1 MTSPAK
7 NVNVN
12 RENLK
17 CFVLCNKKC
26 DYCKHGVEDWDR
38 EVGARRRRAEK

>member
-1 MTSPAK
+1 MTSPDK

-12 RENLK
+12 RGNLK
-17 CFVLCNKKC
+17 CFVLSNKKC

-38 EVGARRRRAEK
+38 EVGARRLRAEK